1 MSETASPD
9 FSKPNT
15 IEVEEIK
22 SYQTGS
28 TWVRPEAIKAI
39 NVKPKKE
46 NYHVK
51 VVRDV
56 LYSLYPHSNGQ
67 DLWEYDA
74 YMEKAVRKW
83 QKQNGLDIT
92 GILTVD
98 QLNMLAEQ
106 TGKFRL
112 V

>member
-15 IEVEEIK
+15 IEVQEFK

-28 TWVRPEAIKAI
+28 TWTKPEAIKAI

-67 DLWEYDA
+67 GLWEYDA

-83 QKQNGLDIT
+83 QQDNNLEIT
-92 GILTVD
+92 GILTID
-98 QLNMLAEQ
+98 QLQMLGEQ